1 MLSTTL
7 ASGISK
13 YFWIT
18 SIGEPFRLL
27 TEPIR
32 YSSRFVGCS
41 DVLGRLAG
49 FLNQLEELICS
60 KYGNKLP
67 RELAYWLIV
76 LDVNPVIH
84 AAHKT
89 HSLS

>member
-1 MLSTTL
+1 MSAAGHISTQSIL
-7 ASGISK
+7 AVPVGCGDRRNRNCKI
-13 YFWIT
+13 
-18 SIGEPFRLL
+18 
-27 TEPIR
+27 
-32 YSSRFVGCS
+32 VGCS
-41 DVLGRLAG
+41 DGVGRLAG
-49 FLNQLEELICS
+49 LLNQLEELIFS